1 MLIFTRTA
9 LWHRLGHAPLSIR
22 YVITRDPE
30 GKLRDEVF
38 ACTDINATAEE
49 IIRWFVMR
57 WSLEVTFE
65 EAREHLGMET
75 QRQWSDLAIAR
86 TTPVILGLFSLVVM
100 LAGRLRPDGQV
111 PILTTAWYQK
121 TEATFSDCLALVRK
135 HLWNSN
141 VHKMSAQKADV
152 FSLSAKDWE
161 HLLSCLSAAA

>member
-1 MLIFTRTA
+1 
-9 LWHRLGHAPLSIR
+9 
-22 YVITRDPE
+22 
-30 GKLRDEVF
+30 
-38 ACTDINATAEE
+38 
-49 IIRWFVMR
+49 MR

-65 EAREHLGMET
+65 EAREHLRMET

-100 LAGRLRPDGQV
+100 LARRLQPDGKV
-111 PILTTAWYQK
+111 PILTAAWYQK

-141 VHKMSAQKADV
+141 IHKMSAQKADV